1 MSICRRFA
9 FITALATVILS
20 GCCSHTDLTHRAD
33 VQSSG
38 ILGQRFR
45 TTQDLELIKDKH
57 TDTLRLMTKDHSSCP
72 RFKQIGKIE
81 AGTQIEVNHVINVK
95 ELVAILIVL
104 PEYWAWKCTLAKVED
119 GPYAGKEIAVAGEG
133 ILMLDNEKTARLGS
147 ALLKPVKPSPPA
159 AEQPK

>member
-1 MSICRRFA
+1 
-9 FITALATVILS
+9 
-20 GCCSHTDLTHRAD
+20 
-33 VQSSG
+33 
-38 ILGQRFR
+38 
-45 TTQDLELIKDKH
+45 
-57 TDTLRLMTKDHSSCP
+57 MTKDHSSCP